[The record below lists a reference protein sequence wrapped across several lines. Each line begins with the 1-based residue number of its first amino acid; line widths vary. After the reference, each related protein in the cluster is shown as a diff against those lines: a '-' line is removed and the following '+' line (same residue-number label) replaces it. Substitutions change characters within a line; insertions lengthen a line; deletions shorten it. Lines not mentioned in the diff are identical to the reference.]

1 MHEAGA
7 GENHPHERVVLPVA
21 PVDGGLLMVET
32 VTPGPTG
39 PHSSEDRLRGLLAAN
54 RSVVSELALPAVL
67 RRIVEAARTVSGA
80 DYAALGVIGADG
92 RLEQFV
98 HSGMDPSTVE
108 QVGHLPTGVGVLGA
122 VIDEAAPIR
131 LHSISAD
138 PRASGFPPGHPPMRT
153 FLGVPV
159 RSRGQVYGNLYL
171 ADRFDGADFS
181 SDDEDLV
188 VALAASAGIAIE
200 NARLYEESRR
210 RQEWLRASAEI
221 SRDLLR
227 PRLGEAVLVRIA
239 DAVLRLADADAAT
252 IDLPVRRQPGDG
264 AGTSSSARAPS
275 RPPYAAEPVAA
286 PVGEPVVELVEL
298 VVEVARGAGAET
310 RVGTS
315 YAASSSLAGR
325 AMRER
330 RAVVTA
336 PAPGEAEAG
345 SGVDGDQDGSEGAA
359 MACPLVGDAG
369 VRGAVVVTR
378 RPGRAAFSAADV
390 EMAEQLATHAAVA
403 LELADRRADEER
415 VAILEDRHRIARDLH
430 DHVIQRIFA
439 IGLTLDSV
447 AERSDGAHGAAS
459 DAPAV
464 REILGRA
471 VEDLDETIRQ
481 IRASIFELQEPTGVT
496 ASRARLREVVSAAA
510 APLGF
515 EPSLRLDG
523 PVSSVLEASLLHDVT
538 AVLREALTNVVKHAG
553 AQAVDV
559 RVAVA
564 DGALSVEVT
573 DDGPCGRTAARGER
587 PMGERPMG
595 ERPMG
600 SDVTRRP
607 GEDLTA
613 VGEPAPPRHRGLA
626 NLTSRAVARGGTCSL
641 LSDERTTVLTWTARL
656 DL

>member
-1 MHEAGA
+1 LVHEAGA
-7 GENHPHERVVLPVA
+7 AENHAHQHHALRCLVLPTT
-21 PVDGGLLMVET
+21 PVDGGPLMVET
-32 VTPGPTG
+32 VTPGSSAG

-67 RRIVEAARTVSGA
+67 RRIVEAARAVAGA

-98 HSGMDPSTVE
+98 HSGMDPATVE
-108 QVGHLPTGVGVLGA
+108 RIGSLPTGIGVLGA
-122 VIDEAAPIR
+122 VIDDAAPIR
-131 LHSISAD
+131 LHSIADD
-138 PRASGFPPGHPPMRT
+138 PRATGFPPGHPPMRT

-171 ADRFDGADFS
+171 ADRFDGEDFS
-181 SDDEDLV
+181 ADDEDLV

-227 PRLGEAVLVRIA
+227 PRLGEVVLVRIA
-239 DAVLRLADADAAT
+239 DAVLRLADADTVT
-252 IDLPVRRQPGDG
+252 IDLPVRRPPTDATGSSPTERG
-264 AGTSSSARAPS
+264 ADPTRSH
-275 RPPYAAEPVAA
+275 EVQ
-286 PVGEPVVELVEL
+286 L
-298 VVEVARGAGAET
+298 VVEVARGAGAEA

-330 RAVVTA
+330 RAVLTE
-336 PAPGEAEAG
+336 PQPDDAG
-345 SGVDGDQDGSEGAA
+345 DAHASGAA

-378 RPGRAAFSAADV
+378 RVGRAAFSPADV

-415 VAILEDRHRIARDLH
+415 VAVLEDRHRIARDLH
-430 DHVIQRIFA
+430 DHVIQRIYA
-439 IGLTLDSV
+439 TGLTLDSV
-447 AERSDGAHGAAS
+447 AERVEESTEIAPDGA
-459 DAPAV
+459 AV
-464 REILGRA
+464 RDILGRA

-481 IRASIFELQEPTGVT
+481 IRASIFELQEPTGLT
-496 ASRARLREVVSAAA
+496 SSRTRLREVVSAAA
-510 APLGF
+510 APLGI

-523 PVSSVLEASLLHDVT
+523 PVASVLDAGLLHDVT

-553 AQAVDV
+553 AETVDV
-559 RVAVA
+559 LVSVV
-564 DGALSVEVT
+564 GPALSVVVT
-573 DDGPCGRTAARGER
+573 DDGPCRAAGQRAQEVAQTVEDPTAGKA
-587 PMGERPMG
+587 
-595 ERPMG
+595 
-600 SDVTRRP
+600 TQLP
-607 GEDLTA
+607 G
-613 VGEPAPPRHRGLA
+613 HRGLA
-626 NLTSRAVARGGTCSL
+626 NLASRAEARGGHCSL

>member
-1 MHEAGA
+1 MPAT
-7 GENHPHERVVLPVA
+7 
-21 PVDGGLLMVET
+21 PVDGGPLMVET
-32 VTPGPTG
+32 VAPGSAAG
-39 PHSSEDRLRGLLAAN
+39 PHASEDRLRGLLAAN

-67 RRIVEAARTVSGA
+67 RRIVEAARAVAGA

-98 HSGMDPSTVE
+98 HSGMDPATVE
-108 QVGHLPTGVGVLGA
+108 RIGSLPTGIGVLGA
-122 VIDEAAPIR
+122 VIDDAAPIR
-131 LHSISAD
+131 LHSIPDD
-138 PRASGFPPGHPPMRT
+138 PRATGFPPGHPPMRT

-171 ADRFDGADFS
+171 ADRFDGEDFS
-181 SDDEDLV
+181 ADDEDLV

-227 PRLGEAVLVRIA
+227 PRLGEVVLVRIA
-239 DAVLRLADADAAT
+239 DAVLRLADADTVT
-252 IDLPVRRQPGDG
+252 IDLPVRRPPTDARGSSPTERG
-264 AGTSSSARAPS
+264 AHPKRFSADT
-275 RPPYAAEPVAA
+275 
-286 PVGEPVVELVEL
+286 VEL
-298 VVEVARGAGAET
+298 VVEVARGVGAES

-315 YAASSSLAGR
+315 YAAAPSLAGR

-330 RAVVTA
+330 RAVFTE
-336 PAPGEAEAG
+336 PQPDDAG
-345 SGVDGDQDGSEGAA
+345 DARASGAA

-378 RPGRAAFSAADV
+378 RAGRAAFSPADV

-415 VAILEDRHRIARDLH
+415 VAVLEDRHRIARDLH
-430 DHVIQRIFA
+430 DHVIQRIYA
-439 IGLTLDSV
+439 TGLTLDSV
-447 AERSDGAHGAAS
+447 AERVEGSTETTPDGA
-459 DAPAV
+459 AV
-464 REILGRA
+464 RDILGRA

-481 IRASIFELQEPTGVT
+481 IRASIFELQEPTGLT
-496 ASRARLREVVSAAA
+496 SSRARLREVVSAAA
-510 APLGF
+510 APLGI

-523 PVSSVLEASLLHDVT
+523 PVASVLDAGLLHDVT

-553 AQAVDV
+553 AETVDV
-559 RVAVA
+559 LVSVA
-564 DGALSVEVT
+564 GPALSVVVT
-573 DDGPCGRTAARGER
+573 DDGPCRAAGPGGQEVAQTAEDPSSGQA
-587 PMGERPMG
+587 
-595 ERPMG
+595 
-600 SDVTRRP
+600 TQLP
-607 GEDLTA
+607 G
-613 VGEPAPPRHRGLA
+613 HRGLA
-626 NLTSRAVARGGTCSL
+626 NLASRAEARGGHCTL